1 MHGSMTKAL
10 GETGDCPSVL
20 CYSGGGVV
28 PEDSLPVPSLQAQG
42 PVDGLDQDED
52 DGLPADQPPHPVQQL
67 AVHHLGLL
75 PGVGEHPLE
84 INLLVAVRTGLLLAD
99 NAPAADTEL
108 VELVATAES
117 EGVLQDALLVHGHQQ
132 LLPAN

>member
-10 GETGDCPSVL
+10 GGDCLSVAIL
-20 CYSGGGVV
+20 QWAGGVI
-28 PEDSLPVPSLQAQG
+28 PEDSLPVPSLQAQR
-42 PVDGLDQDED
+42 PVDALDQDED

-67 AVHHLGLL
+67 PVHHLGLL

-84 INLLVAVRTGLLLAD
+84 VHLLMAVWTGLLLAY

-108 VELVATAES
+108 VELVATAEP
-117 EGVLQDALLVHGHQQ
+117 EGVLQDPLLVHRHQQ
-132 LLPAN
+132 LLPTH